1 LIKYTRLTLCLYILP
16 VAEFS
21 LIPFNQ
27 ELKRIDAM
35 KHTTKLRNLLAK
47 PGIIVAPGAHDA
59 STAKIIE
66 QTGGFQAVYMTGSG
80 AALSILGE
88 PDIGLLTMTEMVTH
102 AHNLARAVD
111 LPVIADADTG
121 YGNALNVIRTVKEY
135 EGAGVAALH
144 IEDQVAPKKCGHFE
158 GKQVISQNEMVGK
171 IKAALDARTDPDF
184 VIIARTDSRAV
195 LGLEAAI
202 QRALAYAEAGAD
214 AIFLEAP
221 QSLQE
226 LETIAKSVK
235 VPLLVNMDEGTKT
248 PLMTV
253 QELENMGYKIV
264 IFPRS
269 APCAAAKTIQ
279 ELMQLLKETGT
290 TKGFSD
296 RIVTFEGRNLITGLA
311 KYREMEKKFLAK
323 E

>member
-1 LIKYTRLTLCLYILP
+1 MKKTTRL
-16 VAEFS
+16 
-21 LIPFNQ
+21 
-27 ELKRIDAM
+27 R
-35 KHTTKLRNLLAK
+35 HLLAR
-47 PGIIVAPGAHDA
+47 PGIVVAPGAHDA

-80 AALSILGE
+80 AAMSILGE

-102 AHNLARAVD
+102 AHNMASAVD

-121 YGNALNVIRTVKEY
+121 YGNALNVLRTVKEY
-135 EGAGVAALH
+135 ESAGVAGIH

-158 GKQVISQNEMVGK
+158 GKLVISQNEMVGK

-195 LGLEAAI
+195 LGLDTAI

-214 AIFLEAP
+214 VIFVEAP
-221 QSLQE
+221 QSLEE
-226 LETIAKSVK
+226 LQIIARSIK

-248 PLMTV
+248 PLLTV
-253 QELENMGYKIV
+253 QELEKMGYKIV

-269 APCAAAKTIQ
+269 APCAAAKIIQ
-279 ELMQLLKETGT
+279 ELMQLLKQTGT

-311 KYREMEKKFLAK
+311 KYRELEKKYLAK